1 MTTMRPAINNIYEE
15 DGTLK
20 FTLTGVD
27 VSIANSI
34 RRTALSTI
42 RTVVFRTESFE
53 TNTCRIEANTG
64 RLHDQMIQQR
74 IGCIP
79 IHITDANQSDE
90 FVANYLAELDVENT
104 TDSII
109 YVTTEHFRIKHKET
123 GEYLSQSDVRKIF
136 PPDDITLKYIIIARL
151 RPKVSET
158 IPCERIKLTC
168 DFGIGSADIN
178 SMYNVV
184 SECTMTNTLDVDAGN
199 EAWEKKRDQMKADGI
214 TAEELAFHERNFR
227 LLDAKRYFIKDSY
240 DFAVESKGV
249 FDNKTIMKKACVIMH
264 NTCVDM
270 IKLLESDMVPILNSE
285 TAQKCMFD
293 VVLKNEDY
301 TLGKAL
307 ESVLYQQFYTMENVL
322 CFIGFR
328 KFHPSD
334 SDSIIR
340 IGFCDKAEKEQVR
353 DVLKRALMLMVQD
366 IYAPMAELL

>member
-1 MTTMRPAINNIYEE
+1 MRPAINNIYEE
-15 DGTLK
+15 DGTLR

-34 RRTALSTI
+34 RRTMLSTI
-42 RTVVFRTESFE
+42 RTVVFRTETSE
-53 TNTCRIEANTG
+53 TNTCKIEINTG

-79 IHITDANQSDE
+79 IHITDDKQIDE
-90 FVANYLAELDVENT
+90 FVGNYLAELDVANNT
-104 TDSII
+104 ESII
-109 YVTTEHFRIKHKET
+109 HVTTEHFRIKNKET
-123 GEYLSQSDVRKIF
+123 GQYLTQDVVRKIF
-136 PPDDITLKYIIIARL
+136 PPDEITRGYIIITRL
-151 RPKVSET
+151 RPQISET
-158 IPCERIKLTC
+158 IPGERIKLTC
-168 DFGIGSADIN
+168 EFGVGSADIN

-184 SECTMTNTLDVDAGN
+184 SECTMTNTLDVELGN
-199 EAWEKKRDQMKADGI
+199 AAWEKKREQLKSSGEI
-214 TAEELAFHERNFR
+214 TNEEIAFHERNFR

-249 FDNKTIMKKACVIMH
+249 FDNKVIVKKACVIMH
-264 NTCVDM
+264 NKCVDM
-270 IKLLESDMVPILNSE
+270 IQLLESDMVPILNSE
-285 TAQKCMFD
+285 TAQRNTFD

-307 ESVLYQQFYTMENVL
+307 ESVLYSQYYVSENVL

-353 DVLKRALMLMVQD
+353 DVLKRALITMAQD
-366 IYAPMAELL
+366 IYAPMSELL